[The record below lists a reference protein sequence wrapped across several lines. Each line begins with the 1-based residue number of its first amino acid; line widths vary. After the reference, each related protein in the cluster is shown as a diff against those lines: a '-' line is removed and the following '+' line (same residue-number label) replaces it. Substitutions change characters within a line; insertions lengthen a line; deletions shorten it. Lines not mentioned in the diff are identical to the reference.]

1 VVVSVFLSKL
11 RRYVHMKNLTTNGSG
26 KCFRQPPLLCDSD
39 DLKTAYTQ
47 SSSSENYTKQ
57 SWDGSEVTVRNFLHY
72 VKEACDFYKD
82 QLVEYVDVPA
92 NSGDHAPELLA
103 EKCIPPSIQTALSRL
118 GIVKLYSHQARGI
131 KPLLNR
137 DIQRHVVCTTS
148 TSSGK
153 SMIYTIPIVS
163 ELIADPNSTTLLLF
177 PTKALAH
184 DQLASLRRFC
194 TFAGLENASNL
205 VNAFDGDTKR
215 ADRPL
220 IRDTSKI
227 IITNPDMLHCT
238 IMPMHEEW
246 SDVLKNV
253 KFIVIDEAHVYTGV
267 FGNHVS
273 LVIRRLLRLCHLRK
287 ANPRVICCSAT
298 IANPVQ
304 HMVHLT
310 GVAAG
315 EIVTVDMDGSP
326 KGARIYGFWNPSY
339 LAATAV
345 DDLDI
350 VAAATNS
357 PHGSNSAIP
366 WNRSSMTV
374 GCEEQTCLNLHQR
387 MRKKKQKKKKKK
399 RESTRCSTE
408 IRGKKMRTNNDSAL
422 NVKSQEHGS
431 IVTYGRRSP
440 YTEAACLLSELI
452 KHNLRSIVFV
462 KARHVAEL
470 VLKRTKNRLPG
481 HLQSK
486 VASYRSGY
494 LASERRRL
502 EAAMVDGSLVG
513 MVATNALELGIDI
526 GILDATLHVG
536 FPGTKSSFLQ
546 QAGRAGRGSRDA
558 LSILIA
564 MDCPIDQFLINNAK
578 RLLSTDLKSAV
589 ADPTNTQ
596 QLSHHLVAAAWEHP
610 LNIIGKDQL
619 YFGSKLNE
627 IVLHLSSRGQLKRL
641 KDSTKYL
648 CEAEVSPAR
657 LMGIRD
663 VSEDSVS
670 VIDAA
675 TGRTVEIM
683 DSDAAP
689 FKLYDG
695 AVYMHQG
702 STYVVKQLDLDSGVC
717 RASKQNVDY
726 YTEPRHHTRV
736 AILGVE
742 RCCRLNMLSSSMEQR
757 PPKDSVLVHSGGVNI
772 SHHFYGYNKRG
783 NGDSKILEK
792 VDMCHLPAVEY
803 TTRAVWIQL
812 PNVVRRKLRKLVG
825 IDPDQYAGTLHAIEH
840 VIASLC
846 PLVISCDS
854 LDLAGQCTRR
864 DSDPCI
870 HLILLY
876 ERQRGGIGIIS
887 QIMDKMKELLEI
899 AQERI
904 IACTC
909 KRGCPTCIHHPRCL
923 DHNEG
928 LQKEAAIAV
937 LKLILKYC
945 YEKK

>member
-1 VVVSVFLSKL
+1 
-11 RRYVHMKNLTTNGSG
+11 
-26 KCFRQPPLLCDSD
+26 
-39 DLKTAYTQ
+39 
-47 SSSSENYTKQ
+47 
-57 SWDGSEVTVRNFLHY
+57 
-72 VKEACDFYKD
+72 
-82 QLVEYVDVPA
+82 
-92 NSGDHAPELLA
+92 
-103 EKCIPPSIQTALSRL
+103 
-118 GIVKLYSHQARGI
+118 
-131 KPLLNR
+131 
-137 DIQRHVVCTTS
+137 
-148 TSSGK
+148 
-153 SMIYTIPIVS
+153 MIYTIPIVS

-253 KFIVIDEAHVYTGV
+253 KFIVIDEAHAYTGV

-339 LAATAV
+339 LAATA
-345 DDLDI
+345 
-350 VAAATNS
+350 
-357 PHGSNSAIP
+357 
-366 WNRSSMTV
+366 
-374 GCEEQTCLNLHQR
+374 
-387 MRKKKQKKKKKK
+387 
-399 RESTRCSTE
+399 
-408 IRGKKMRTNNDSAL
+408 
-422 NVKSQEHGS
+422 EHGS

-536 FPGTKSSFLQ
+536 FPGWTKSSFLQ

-736 AILGVE
+736 AILG
-742 RCCRLNMLSSSMEQR
+742 R